1 MKRTEL
7 HDAVILRDR
16 MCVAALLDL
25 SHACRDKFGDQHE
38 PFDLDKL
45 TLDHVRDRRGRRQ
58 DLAEWCIATCS
69 QANAA
74 EHWESANR
82 ALANAY
88 LAGVRAAAY
97 FERFE
102 A

>member
-1 MKRTEL
+1 MKLAAL

-16 MCVAALLDL
+16 MCIAALLDL
-25 SHACRDKFGDQHE
+25 SHQCRDKYGDTHE
-38 PFDLDKL
+38 PYELDKL

-69 QANAA
+69 QANSA

-82 ALANAY
+82 NLAQAY
-88 LAGVRAAAY
+88 LAGVRAASY
-97 FERFE
+97 VERF

>member
-7 HDAVILRDR
+7 HDVVILRDR
-16 MCVAALLDL
+16 QCVAAALDR
-25 SHACRDKFGDQHE
+25 SHQCRDKWGEEHE

-45 TLDHVRDRRGRRQ
+45 TLDHVRDQRGRRQ

-69 QANAA
+69 QANVV

-82 ALANAY
+82 SLAQAY
-88 LAGVRAAAY
+88 LRGVQAALGKA
-97 FERFE
+97 